1 VVRRPEHRSRGL
13 SACALIALAVACA
26 CSAPAPG
33 SSPAP
38 AAAAAS
44 PRPQPP
50 LVGEAAPPPRP
61 EEPKASSS
69 THGDKVAAKTA
80 KKAAKK
86 KAKGVIVSEEPEIDR
101 LLSGASRDGHGAFK
115 GIAGPSLGAGGSG
128 LTGSSGSGT
137 LARAEEAPRL
147 FPWPPPSPTARV
159 AIDLSKVSPSAGGR
173 TFGDIDGFLGA
184 ALSGAGYRDRAW
196 YSVPGGFALVTRLE
210 QVGDDGSPRPG
221 DARWSTV
228 PRFGSFSIRDY
239 LRALLQATPGH
250 FRVIAFVVTDQDF
263 DSTPK
268 PMTEELASEWAESG
282 APRLPASIA
291 ARPAGDRVFSVAL
304 IYEFARHR
312 YDEQAEFL
320 KGGDVPGADQL
331 RRSGLAAMMLP

>member
-1 VVRRPEHRSRGL
+1 VVRRPEHRSRGTAASL
-13 SACALIALAVACA
+13 LFACAPIGLLVGCA
-26 CSAPAPG
+26 CSAPAT
-33 SSPAP
+33 SPAP
-38 AAAAAS
+38 AAAARA
-44 PRPQPP
+44 
-50 LVGEAAPPPRP
+50 P
-61 EEPKASSS
+61 EEPPPPPPPP
-69 THGDKVAAKTA
+69 VAAASPAPAEEVPRTEHATKTKA
-80 KKAAKK
+80 KKAAP
-86 KAKGVIVSEEPEIDR
+86 V
-101 LLSGASRDGHGAFK
+101 GA
-115 GIAGPSLGAGGSG
+115 
-128 LTGSSGSGT
+128 
-137 LARAEEAPRL
+137 EAPAPQL

-228 PRFGSFSIRDY
+228 PRFGSFSLRDY

-331 RRSGLAAMMLP
+331 RRSGLAAVVLP